1 MRIGNRSFVSESGPT
16 MSVISIQGLPMTI
29 STPRAGTFRRSLFAC
44 CAVAALAVATPAFA
58 QSSARSVAFAIE
70 SQSLETALTRFASA
84 ADVQVVFAPELVRGK
99 RGNPVSGVMAPEN
112 ALRLILDGSGL
123 MATRIG
129 ERTFSLSPGSSRTS
143 DATTLDDVIVTAQK
157 REERIQDVPLAVSV
171 VDGDDASRRG
181 INSVG
186 GLVDEV
192 PGVSINYAFGG
203 TNYGLI
209 SIRGI
214 GGADDYKPNG
224 NPSVALHVDGV
235 YQTSNA
241 YLGMPLFD
249 LDRVEIL
256 KGPQGTLYGRNTTA
270 GVINVVTRGPTE
282 QREGSARVEYGSY
295 DYTAFET
302 AFGGPVT
309 ENVGVRI
316 AVLGEQGGG
325 FMDGAGAGDLA
336 GFRLSVGGVVQNQ
349 VPPILDPG
357 RREGFGDKNLIAGRA
372 TVAMDLASA
381 ASLTVRLFGSR
392 DRGETRQYDRISAT
406 LDTNIANAGENADPF
421 EFYSA
426 EYPTHD
432 IDIYGG
438 SATLE
443 HALGENLNLTVV
455 AGAQGTTRSVQGNGD
470 GSPFSAFRFD
480 FDEELSQSSL
490 EVRLADDNGGRLD
503 WIVGAFYITDEIDFD
518 SRWTSFTARTIY
530 DNLHE
535 QSRESAAVFGQ
546 LDVNVTDRLT
556 VSGGLRYTR
565 DDATF
570 SGRNDDLNPWRIST
584 FTTTFA
590 TTNPFIW
597 DRVFEDDNV
606 SGRVTAKYDV
616 TDSLNVFVSAGTGYR
631 SGGFDGT
638 SIFTQAETLPFDS
651 ETVTAYEAGLRWTT
665 GRVRVSLDAF
675 AYEFE
680 ELQATTRLANDTNGR
695 ANVGEAET
703 SGIDFA
709 INALLL
715 ETSNQTLDVDLSAA
729 FLESEIISFSSARVA
744 DVLATVGDT
753 LPGAPDVTATL
764 AFNHGLVFGNGWRL
778 DTRLG
783 VSHHGEESNRLN
795 ASPGNTAEAYTLLN
809 ARLELTSVADW
820 SIYAYGRNITDEVYF
835 PELNGASRLVGAPAT
850 YGVGLRYNF

>member
-1 MRIGNRSFVSESGPT
+1 MIVSK
-16 MSVISIQGLPMTI
+16 
-29 STPRAGTFRRSLFAC
+29 PRRGAIRRGLFAC
-44 CAVAALAVATPAFA
+44 CAVAALCASAPALA
-58 QSSARSVAFAIE
+58 QSASQPVAFSIE
-70 SQSLETALTRFASA
+70 SQSLETALTRFAGT
-84 ADVQVVFAPELVRGK
+84 ADVQVLFSPDLVRDK
-99 RGNPVSGVMAPEN
+99 RANAVTGLLPPAD
-112 ALRLILDGSGL
+112 ALRQLLQGSGL
-123 MATRIG
+123 IATRVG
-129 ERTFSLSPGSSRTS
+129 ERTFSLSAGTAQAG
-143 DATTLDDVIVTAQK
+143 DATAVEDVIVTAQK
-157 REERIQDVPLAVSV
+157 REQRIQDVPLAVTV
-171 VDGDDASRRG
+171 VDGEDAARRG
-181 INSVG
+181 IDNVV

-249 LDRVEIL
+249 LERVEIL

-270 GVINVVTRGPTE
+270 GVINVLTNGPAE

-302 AFGGPVT
+302 AFGGPIT
-309 ENVGVRI
+309 ENVGVRVAI
-316 AVLGEQGGG
+316 LAEQGGG

-349 VPPILDPG
+349 MPPILDPG
-357 RREGFGDKNLIAGRA
+357 RREGFGDKNLVAGRA
-372 TVAMDLASA
+372 TVAIELAPESE
-381 ASLTVRLFGSR
+381 LTLKLFGSL
-392 DRGETRQYDRISAT
+392 DRGESRQYDRISAT
-406 LDTNIANAGENADPF
+406 LDTNIANAGENDDPF

-426 EYPTHD
+426 EYPTQD
-432 IDIYGG
+432 IDIYGA

-443 HALGENLNLTVV
+443 HALGDNLNLTIV

-470 GSPFSAFRFD
+470 GSPYPASRYD
-480 FDEELSQSSL
+480 FDESLEQASL
-490 EVRLADDNGGRLD
+490 EVRLGDDTGGRFD
-503 WIVGAFYITDEIDFD
+503 WIVGAFVIADDIDFD
-518 SRWTSFTARTIY
+518 TRWTSYTARTIY
-530 DNLHE
+530 DHTYV
-535 QSRESAAVFGQ
+535 QTRDSAAAFGQ
-546 LDVNVTDRLT
+546 VDFRVTDRLQL
-556 VSGGLRYTR
+556 SGGLRYTR
-565 DDATF
+565 DEATF

-597 DRVFEDDNV
+597 DREFEDDNV
-606 SGRVTAKYDV
+606 SGRITAKYDI
-616 TDSLNVFVSAGTGYR
+616 TSELNVFVSAGTGYR
-631 SGGFDGT
+631 AGGFDGT

-665 GRVRVSLDAF
+665 GRFRLSLDAF

-709 INALLL
+709 INAVLF
-715 ETSNQTLDVDLSAA
+715 ETDTQTLDVDLSAA

-744 DVLATVGDT
+744 DVLATVGDP

-764 AFNHGLVFGNGWRL
+764 SLNHGLSFANGWAL
-778 DTRLG
+778 SSRLG

-795 ASPGNTAEAYTLLN
+795 AIPGNTAEAYTLVN
-809 ARLELTSVADW
+809 ARFELATPGDW
-820 SIYAYGRNITDEVYF
+820 SVYAYGRNITDEVYF